1 MKRIILI
8 LATMMAV
15 QTGFGQFFSESFDS
29 SSWPTG
35 WTHEDFT
42 IYNSSFA
49 GGSAY
54 EARLKYDVDDPNV
67 SHITTPAIDT
77 SGKTT
82 LTLTW
87 KQKADY
93 YDGHG
98 TNFVIKVQTSTDG
111 TSFSDVWSQTVTE
124 DEVAEKNV
132 SLDAS
137 DGVGNSTFYIRWLY
151 YSIDGNAFSY
161 WNIDDITLIAP
172 NDADTEVYD
181 TGSQPA
187 ATTISS
193 LLDSSGEAVDVF
205 KMTIEDQ
212 GSGDGLATKVTNIRI
227 KPHTTNTADWTD
239 NIQGFVI
246 DDGTNY
252 ITPASVNIT
261 DTYIDFAFNSGD
273 LDVADGTSV
282 DLNFAVYLNTSNI
295 EDGKVLSFMVDADD
309 HGFTADSSG
318 STFAASFMLDD
329 FNSNDFT
336 IAVEATELQFI
347 QQPSNVDGGDTMTPA
362 ITVAYTDENGNVDVD
377 YDSLGETAGLSATG
391 ATLSSSTN
399 LRGTP
404 INGIMTFND
413 IVFVTAG
420 TGVTLTVTD
429 DGYITNTTITSNTFD
444 VTGAPEILI
453 EGNATEI
460 VDGDTTPDTTD
471 DTDFGDVDYNSGD
484 ATHTFTIKNTGNVNL
499 ELTDA
504 SPYITMTGDTGDF
517 SLTANPTTP
526 IAANG
531 STTFDITFDPTTYGT
546 RTVTIS
552 IANNDSDENPYTF
565 DIQGNGTSTDEVDWG
580 NLQSPET
587 GNIRNGDTF
596 DVYAQVYEPGVTE
609 DADNSSD
616 GITVWIGYSSVDNDP
631 TNSANDADWTWVVA
645 SYNVDA
651 NDNDEYKA
659 EIGSSLA
666 GGTYYYA
673 SRFQLNGG
681 PYKYGGYSGGFWDH
695 TFADNTGNKSG
706 QLTIDVVD
714 WCNLE
719 NPHHGSQI
727 LGAAVYNVN
736 ARIYEEDLTTNSG
749 EQSIIH
755 CWIGIST
762 TDASSVSDFT
772 GAGWTWIAATYDGED
787 GNDDKYYAD
796 IMSSI
801 STAGTYYYVTRFQ
814 INSGPYS
821 YGGTNSNGLGGG
833 DFWDGSNYVSGTL
846 TALEPQEIDIK
857 GNGISITN
865 GSSSP
870 TTADATDFANV
881 RVDGST
887 RSHTFTIFNYGDAD
901 LNLSGSPVVNI
912 SGTNASDF
920 TVTTAASTPV
930 AGDSST
936 TFIIEFDP
944 SDYGTRTATV
954 SIDNNDSDENPYTFD
969 IQGTGVDYTDCTGVA
984 YIQDYESSPASP
996 ELTYTQTTY
1005 PDKSSNISASLYPS
1019 GEDYFVSGSDAIY
1032 INNHEGTISFNTID
1046 TRNFNDITFSIRV
1059 ASFSG
1064 TSGNGA
1070 DLGDHVEILVSTDDG
1085 ANWSEEVE
1093 VTGNTNAKW
1102 SFNTGTGIAKIAYDG
1117 DNSKTTF
1124 TPAGGGYRTTDGYS
1138 TMTITDLPSVEKLKI
1153 KIFLKNNSD
1162 NEYWILD
1169 DAKLTMTK
1177 STTWD
1182 GAVWS
1187 DSAPTSLVKA
1197 IIDGDYATATNGGN
1211 ISTCACQINSGN
1223 TLTVGAGEYLLVE
1236 SDITNE
1242 GTIVVEHE
1250 GSLIQHNDLATIDGA
1265 GTYQIQKTTT
1275 SYNEYDYTYWSSP
1288 VDNETIG
1295 SVFAANPADYIF
1307 TLNPANFDDSSPA
1320 DGWDDDTNEWIAAS
1334 GATTMTPGVGYIAMG
1349 EGADFPVDMGNLDP
1363 ATTQSVVFDGGKV
1376 NNGTITV
1383 SVVDDANLTD
1393 AFTNQNLIG
1402 NPYPSGIDADKFIA
1416 ANTDLEGTLY
1426 FWTHNTAIAGNAGP
1440 EAYDYTNDDY
1450 ATYVSGTGSAA
1461 SSGGVVPTG
1470 VIASGQGFLANINN
1484 GGGTITFN
1492 NAMRVTTQSNT
1503 FFRRADNTEEK
1514 DRFWLN
1520 MTGDEGV
1527 FRQLLIGFFDEATEG
1542 HDKNY
1547 DGKRLYNSG
1556 YFDFYSILNNQRY
1569 AIQGF
1574 PSFTEDRII
1583 PLGVEIP
1590 QTGLLKI
1597 SIDHLEGL
1605 FTNQTIYLKDYV
1617 TGALHNLSQ
1626 SDYEF
1631 DADETGVFENRF
1643 ELRFTNDT
1651 LGIDDDI
1658 LSAIAVYPNPSTGI
1672 FTISLQADTKINIEV
1687 FDSIGREVLN
1697 KTNTHN
1703 HQIDLTDYSK
1713 GIYFVKISIEGKQL
1727 VKKIVLK

>member
-1 MKRIILI
+1 MKNSQKKTIETKSIVINLKIL
-8 LATMMAV
+8 LTLSL
-15 QTGFGQFFSESFDS
+15 FFSAFVSWGQTQIYVLDFESSGGYTTSMGEQTD
-29 SSWPTG
+29 G
-35 WTHEDFT
+35 HYDYFT
-42 IYNSSFA
+42 RTDGTNIDATYNTSQGTYFFA
-49 GGSAY
+49 AQDLDADGM
-54 EARLKYDVDDPNV
+54 
-67 SHITTPAIDT
+67 TTPA
-77 SGKTT
+77 T
-82 LTLTW
+82 L
-87 KQKADY
+87 
-93 YDGHG
+93 
-98 TNFVIKVQTSTDG
+98 S
-111 TSFSDVWSQTVTE
+111 
-124 DEVAEKNV
+124 
-132 SLDAS
+132 
-137 DGVGNSTFYIRWLY
+137 
-151 YSIDGNAFSY
+151 
-161 WNIDDITLIAP
+161 IDDINISGYSNLELRIYIAEDDDGGNQDWDDDDYLHIDYDIDNSGTFTNGIWVENDGRTYNSAP
-172 NDADTEVYD
+172 YIDADYD
-181 TGSQPA
+181 
-187 ATTISS
+187 
-193 LLDSSGEAVDVF
+193 
-205 KMTIEDQ
+205 
-212 GSGDGLATKVTNIRI
+212 GDGEGTEI
-227 KPHTTNTADWTD
+227 TNTFS
-239 NIQGFVI
+239 Q
-246 DDGTNY
+246 
-252 ITPASVNIT
+252 
-261 DTYIDFAFNSGD
+261 
-273 LDVADGTSV
+273 
-282 DLNFAVYLNTSNI
+282 
-295 EDGKVLSFMVDADD
+295 
-309 HGFTADSSG
+309 FTKS
-318 STFAASFMLDD
+318 
-329 FNSNDFT
+329 
-336 IAVEATELQFI
+336 I
-347 QQPSNVDGGDTMTPA
+347 
-362 ITVAYTDENGNVDVD
+362 
-377 YDSLGETAGLSATG
+377 SATG
-391 ATLSSSTN
+391 SLIDIRVTFGNLISSDEDIAIDHIEIWGNASSPTITVSPASLTGFTYVEGNGPSAEQSFTVEGTDLTADITLTPPTN
-399 LRGTP
+399 WEISETSGGPFQTTP
-404 INGIMTFND
+404 ISLTQSG
-413 IVFVTAG
+413 G
-420 TGVTLTVTD
+420 TV
-429 DGYITNTTITSNTFD
+429 NTTTIYTRMVSGLLNANSPFSGNIACES
-444 VTGAPEILI
+444 TGATTQNVAVDGTVDAAIPEILI

-460 VDGDTTPDTTD
+460 VSGDATPDTAD
-471 DTDFGDVDYNSGD
+471 DTDYGDVDYNSGSV
-484 ATHTFTIKNTGNVNL
+484 AHTFTIKNTGNANL
-499 ELTDA
+499 DLTDP

-517 SLTANPTTP
+517 TLTVTPTTP
-526 IAANG
+526 IATGGN
-531 STTFDITFDPTTYGT
+531 TTFEITFDPTTYGT

-580 NLQSPET
+580 NVQWPET

-596 DVYAQVYEPGVTE
+596 DVYAQVYELGVTE